1 MNRASDRNLPT
12 QVDER
17 RTATPKPLA
26 PLRGRCRKGEGDV
39 VKGLMAW
46 MARHPVAANLLM
58 LLIVFAG
65 LINMFTARQE
75 VFPEI
80 NFDTIEVRVV
90 YQGATPDE
98 IEESI
103 VQRIEEQVQ
112 GIDGI
117 DRLYGIAA
125 EGVGVVRAELVRGAQ
140 TSRKLDEIRSAID
153 RITTFPEQAERPEVR
168 EIVNRQRVMELAVF
182 GDVSEA
188 ALRELA
194 FRMKDEL
201 SSTPGISLA
210 EVARVRNYEI
220 SIEVGND
227 VLRAY
232 GLTLQDL
239 AATVRRSS
247 LDLPGGD
254 IRTGTESILLRTK
267 GRNYNRRD
275 FENIVVI
282 AARTGAGVRLAD
294 IATIDDGFRDE
305 DLIMRYNGKPAAF
318 VQVFRVGEEKVLDV
332 VARVEDYLDTSLRPG
347 LPPGLEV
354 AVWRNDATEFN
365 NRRDLL
371 VKNGLLGLV
380 LVLAALA
387 LFLDLRLAFWV
398 SVGIFVAFVGAFAV
412 MPLVGLSINMMSL
425 FGFILA
431 IGIVVDDAI
440 VTGENIY
447 SENERGRAP
456 MEAAVAGAQRVA
468 LPVALAVSTTIAAFL
483 PLLFVPGNVGK
494 FLFHIPAIVILVL
507 VISVLE
513 AMLILP
519 HHLARLRIVGHTPR
533 TRIGALIADL
543 RHAMDRQLK
552 RFVDGPLDRAL
563 RFATLHYGVVIAS
576 ACSILLLTL
585 GVIAGGYVKFSF
597 FPVVEGRYVTAS
609 LELPQGSTVEAT
621 LEAALELERAGRA
634 AAEAL
639 PDPSGRSLINAVFV
653 TVGRQEATGPG
664 AAGAL
669 GLLEGHKASVVIEL
683 LDPEVRSVTS
693 YEFERAWR
701 DAVGPLPQVQKLSFA
716 SNLINLGA
724 AVQVQLTAR
733 TAEGLEQAATAL
745 QDELRRID
753 GVSGVRDDREPGK
766 REVQFRLKPYAR
778 TLGITLESLAQQV
791 RAAYFGAEAVRVQR
805 GRDEVRVYVRLPD
818 AERSSLA
825 DLNRYRIRTPAGDF
839 VPLHELAEISLGYGT
854 STLLRIDGRRVT
866 SVLAEV
872 DPAIVT
878 GAQVNARI
886 VGDVLPR
893 LQAEIPGLSYTMGGE
908 QREQQQALPAIARNF
923 ALAVFCM
930 YALLAL
936 AFRSYVQP
944 AIVVAAIPFGLVGAT
959 LGHLL
964 LGLSFGLTSLFGI
977 VGLAGII
984 VNGSLVLVDFA
995 NEERSRG
1002 KSARDA
1008 LIDAAKSRFRPI
1020 LLTATTTFLGIFPL
1034 IIERSIQAQF
1044 LIPLAVSIG
1053 VGVLLGTALLMLLT
1067 PALAMGVED
1076 ISTRWRAP
1084 AAAPAGTSR

>member
-1 MNRASDRNLPT
+1 MRALI
-12 QVDER
+12 
-17 RTATPKPLA
+17 
-26 PLRGRCRKGEGDV
+26 G
-39 VKGLMAW
+39 W

-58 LLIVFAG
+58 LLIVIAG
-65 LINMFTARQE
+65 LVNMLTTKQE

-80 NFDTIEVRVV
+80 NFDTVEVRVI

-103 VQRIEEQVQ
+103 VQRIEEQIQ

-117 DRLYGIAA
+117 DRVTGVAA
-125 EGVGVVRAELVRGAQ
+125 EGVGVVRAELTRGTQ
-140 TSRKLDEIRSAID
+140 TNRKLDEIRSAVD

-168 EIVNRQRVMELAVF
+168 EIVNRQRVMELAVY
-182 GDVSEA
+182 GDAGEA
-188 ALRELA
+188 TLRELA
-194 FRMKDEL
+194 FRIKDEL
-201 SSTPGISLA
+201 SATPGISLA
-210 EVARVRNYEI
+210 EVARVRNYEV

-239 AATVRRSS
+239 ATTVRRSS
-247 LDLPGGD
+247 LDLPGGE
-254 IRTGTESILLRTK
+254 IKAGTESILLRTK

-275 FENIVVI
+275 FDNIII
-282 AARTGAGVRLAD
+282 AAAPGGASVRLAD
-294 IATIDDGFRDE
+294 IARIDDGFRDE
-305 DLIMRYNGKPAAF
+305 DLVMRYNGKPAAF

-332 VARVEDYLDTSLRPG
+332 VGRVENYLATSLRPG
-347 LPPGLEV
+347 LPPGLSV

-371 VKNGLLGLV
+371 VKNGLIGLV
-380 LVLAALA
+380 LVMAALA

-398 SVGIFVAFVGAFAV
+398 SVGIFVSFIGAFAL

-440 VTGENIY
+440 VAGENIY
-447 SENERGRAP
+447 SENEHGRDP

-468 LPVALAVSTTIAAFL
+468 VPVILAVSTTIAAFV

-494 FLFHIPAIVILVL
+494 FLFQIPAIVILVL

-519 HHLARLRIVGHTPR
+519 HHLARLHIVGHTPR
-533 TRIGALIADL
+533 TRLGAVVADL
-543 RHAMDRQLK
+543 RHAMDRRLR

-576 ACSILLLTL
+576 AFSILLLTL

-597 FPVVEGRYVTAS
+597 FPIVEGRYVTAS
-609 LELPQGSTVEAT
+609 LQLPQGATVEAT
-621 LEAALELERAGRA
+621 LQAALQLERAGRA
-634 AAEAL
+634 AAQAG
-639 PDPSGRSLINAVFV
+639 PDPSGQDLINAVFI

-669 GLLEGHKASVVIEL
+669 GLLEGNKASVVIEL
-683 LDPEVRSVTS
+683 LDPEIRTVTS
-693 YEFERAWR
+693 YEFERRWR
-701 DAVGPLPQVQKLSFA
+701 EASGPLPQVQKLTFA
-716 SNLINLGA
+716 SNVINLGSP
-724 AVQVQLTAR
+724 VQVQLTAR
-733 TAEGLEQAATAL
+733 TPEALAQATFEL

-753 GVSGVRDDREPGK
+753 GVTDVRDDREPGK

-778 TLGITLESLAQQV
+778 TLGITLENLAQQV
-791 RAAYFGAEAVRVQR
+791 RSAYFGAEAVRVQR
-805 GRDEVRVYVRLPD
+805 GRDEVRVYVRLPA
-818 AERSSLA
+818 AERAALT
-825 DLNRYRIRTPAGDF
+825 DLNRYRIRTPAGGF
-839 VPLHELAEISLGYGT
+839 VPLHEVAEISLGYGT
-854 STLLRIDGRRVT
+854 STLIRIDGRRIT
-866 SVLAEV
+866 TVLAEV
-872 DPAIVT
+872 DPALVT
-878 GAQVNARI
+878 GAQVNARL
-886 VGDVLPR
+886 VSEVLPR
-893 LQAEIPGLSYTMGGE
+893 LQNELPGLNYTMGGE
-908 QREQQQALPAIARNF
+908 QREQQQALPAMARNF
-923 ALAVFCM
+923 GLAVFCM

-959 LGHLL
+959 VGHLL

-1002 KSARDA
+1002 KSAREA
-1008 LIDAAKSRFRPI
+1008 MIAAAKSRFRPI

-1044 LIPLAVSIG
+1044 LVPLAVSIG

-1067 PALAMGVED
+1067 PALTMWVED

-1084 AAAPAGTSR
+1084 SVQPQAGAGD

>member
-1 MNRASDRNLPT
+1 MRALI
-12 QVDER
+12 
-17 RTATPKPLA
+17 
-26 PLRGRCRKGEGDV
+26 G
-39 VKGLMAW
+39 W

-58 LLIVFAG
+58 LLIVIAG
-65 LINMFTARQE
+65 LVNMLTTKQE

-80 NFDTIEVRVV
+80 NFDTVEVRVV

-103 VQRIEEQVQ
+103 VQRIEEQIQ

-117 DRLYGIAA
+117 DRVTGVAA
-125 EGVGVVRAELVRGAQ
+125 EGVGVVRAELTRGTQ
-140 TSRKLDEIRSAID
+140 TNRKLDEIRSAVD

-168 EIVNRQRVMELAVF
+168 EIVNRQRVMELAVY
-182 GDVSEA
+182 GDAGEA
-188 ALRELA
+188 TLRELA
-194 FRMKDEL
+194 FRIKDEL
-201 SSTPGISLA
+201 SATPGISLA

-239 AATVRRSS
+239 ATTVRRSS
-247 LDLPGGD
+247 LDLPGGE
-254 IRTGTESILLRTK
+254 IKAGTESILLRTK

-275 FENIVVI
+275 FDNIIV
-282 AARTGAGVRLAD
+282 AAAPGGASVRLAD
-294 IATIDDGFRDE
+294 IARIDDGFRDE
-305 DLIMRYNGKPAAF
+305 DLVMRYNGKPAAF

-332 VARVEDYLDTSLRPG
+332 VGRVENYLATSLRPG
-347 LPPGLEV
+347 LPPGLSV

-371 VKNGLLGLV
+371 VKNGLIGLV
-380 LVLAALA
+380 LVMAALA

-398 SVGIFVAFVGAFAV
+398 SVGIFVSFIGAFAL

-440 VTGENIY
+440 VAGENIY
-447 SENERGRAP
+447 SENEHGRDP

-468 LPVALAVSTTIAAFL
+468 VPVILAVSTTIAAFV

-494 FLFHIPAIVILVL
+494 FLFQIPAIVILVL

-519 HHLARLRIVGHTPR
+519 HHLARLHIVGHTPR
-533 TRIGALIADL
+533 TRLGAVVADL
-543 RHAMDRQLK
+543 RHAMDRRLR

-576 ACSILLLTL
+576 AFSILLLTL

-597 FPVVEGRYVTAS
+597 FPIVEGRYVTAS
-609 LELPQGSTVEAT
+609 LQLPQGATVEAT
-621 LEAALELERAGRA
+621 LQAALQLERAGRA
-634 AAEAL
+634 AAQAG
-639 PDPSGRSLINAVFV
+639 PDPSGQDLINAVFI

-669 GLLEGHKASVVIEL
+669 GLLEGNKASVVIEL
-683 LDPEVRSVTS
+683 LDPEIRTVTS
-693 YEFERAWR
+693 YEFERRWR
-701 DAVGPLPQVQKLSFA
+701 EASGPLPQVQKLTFA
-716 SNLINLGA
+716 SNVINLGSP
-724 AVQVQLTAR
+724 VQVQLTAR
-733 TAEGLEQAATAL
+733 TPEALAQATVEL

-753 GVSGVRDDREPGK
+753 GVTDVRDDREPGK

-778 TLGITLESLAQQV
+778 TLGITLENLAQQV
-791 RAAYFGAEAVRVQR
+791 RSAYFGAEAVRVQR
-805 GRDEVRVYVRLPD
+805 GRDEVRVYVRLPA
-818 AERSSLA
+818 AERAALT
-825 DLNRYRIRTPAGDF
+825 DLNRYRIRTPAGGF
-839 VPLHELAEISLGYGT
+839 VPLHEVAEISLGYGT
-854 STLLRIDGRRVT
+854 STLIRIDGRRIT
-866 SVLAEV
+866 TVLAEV
-872 DPAIVT
+872 DPALVT
-878 GAQVNARI
+878 GAQVNARL
-886 VGDVLPR
+886 VSEVLPR
-893 LQAEIPGLSYTMGGE
+893 LQNELPGLNYTMGGE
-908 QREQQQALPAIARNF
+908 QREQQQALPAMARNF
-923 ALAVFCM
+923 GLAVFCM

-959 LGHLL
+959 VGHLL

-1002 KSARDA
+1002 KSAREA
-1008 LIDAAKSRFRPI
+1008 MIAAAKSRFRPI

-1044 LIPLAVSIG
+1044 LVPLAVSIG
-1053 VGVLLGTALLMLLT
+1053 VGVLLGTALLMLRT
-1067 PALAMGVED
+1067 PALTMWVED

-1084 AAAPAGTSR
+1084 SVQPQAGAGD

>member
-1 MNRASDRNLPT
+1 MRALI
-12 QVDER
+12 
-17 RTATPKPLA
+17 
-26 PLRGRCRKGEGDV
+26 G
-39 VKGLMAW
+39 W

-58 LLIVFAG
+58 LLIVIAG
-65 LINMFTARQE
+65 LVNMLTTKQE

-80 NFDTIEVRVV
+80 NFDTVEVRVV

-103 VQRIEEQVQ
+103 VQRIEEQIQ

-117 DRLYGIAA
+117 DRVTGVAA
-125 EGVGVVRAELVRGAQ
+125 EGVGVVRAELTRGTQ
-140 TSRKLDEIRSAID
+140 TNRKLDEIRSAVD

-168 EIVNRQRVMELAVF
+168 EIVNRQRVMELAVY
-182 GDVSEA
+182 GDAGEA
-188 ALRELA
+188 TLRELA
-194 FRMKDEL
+194 FRIKDEL
-201 SSTPGISLA
+201 SATPGISLA
-210 EVARVRNYEI
+210 EVARVRNYEV

-227 VLRAY
+227 MLRAY

-239 AATVRRSS
+239 ATTVRRSS
-247 LDLPGGD
+247 LDLPGGE
-254 IRTGTESILLRTK
+254 IKAGTESILLRTK

-275 FENIVVI
+275 FDNIIV
-282 AARTGAGVRLAD
+282 AAAPGGASVRLAD
-294 IATIDDGFRDE
+294 IARIDDGFRDE
-305 DLIMRYNGKPAAF
+305 DLVMRYNGKPAAF

-332 VARVEDYLDTSLRPG
+332 VGRVENYLATSLRPG
-347 LPPGLEV
+347 LPPGLSV

-371 VKNGLLGLV
+371 VKNGLIGLV
-380 LVLAALA
+380 LVMAALA

-398 SVGIFVAFVGAFAV
+398 SVGIFVSFIGAFAL

-440 VTGENIY
+440 VAGENIY
-447 SENERGRAP
+447 SENEHGRDP

-468 LPVALAVSTTIAAFL
+468 VPVILAVSTTIAAFV

-494 FLFHIPAIVILVL
+494 FLFQIPAIVILVL

-519 HHLARLRIVGHTPR
+519 HHLARLHIVGHTPR
-533 TRIGALIADL
+533 TRLGAVVADL
-543 RHAMDRQLK
+543 RHAMDRRLR

-576 ACSILLLTL
+576 AFSILLLTL

-597 FPVVEGRYVTAS
+597 FPIVEGRYVTAS
-609 LELPQGSTVEAT
+609 LQLPQGATVEAT
-621 LEAALELERAGRA
+621 LQAALQLERAGRA
-634 AAEAL
+634 AAQAG
-639 PDPSGRSLINAVFV
+639 PDPSGQDLINAVFI

-669 GLLEGHKASVVIEL
+669 GLLEGNKASVVIEL
-683 LDPEVRSVTS
+683 LDPEIRTVTS
-693 YEFERAWR
+693 YEFERRWR
-701 DAVGPLPQVQKLSFA
+701 EASGPLPQVQKLTFA
-716 SNLINLGA
+716 SNVINLGSP
-724 AVQVQLTAR
+724 VQVQLTAR
-733 TAEGLEQAATAL
+733 TPEALAQATFEL

-753 GVSGVRDDREPGK
+753 GVTDVRDDREPGK

-778 TLGITLESLAQQV
+778 TLGITLENLAQQV
-791 RAAYFGAEAVRVQR
+791 RSAYFGAEAVRVQR
-805 GRDEVRVYVRLPD
+805 GRDEVRVYVRLPA
-818 AERSSLA
+818 AERAALT
-825 DLNRYRIRTPAGDF
+825 DLNRYRIRTPAGGF
-839 VPLHELAEISLGYGT
+839 VPLHEVAEISLGYGT
-854 STLLRIDGRRVT
+854 STLIRIDGRRIT
-866 SVLAEV
+866 TVLAEV
-872 DPAIVT
+872 DPALVT
-878 GAQVNARI
+878 GAQVNARL
-886 VGDVLPR
+886 VSEVLPR
-893 LQAEIPGLSYTMGGE
+893 LQNELPGLNYTMGGE
-908 QREQQQALPAIARNF
+908 QREQQQALPAMARNF
-923 ALAVFCM
+923 GLAVFCM

-959 LGHLL
+959 VGHLL

-1002 KSARDA
+1002 KSAREA
-1008 LIDAAKSRFRPI
+1008 MIAAAKSRFRPI

-1044 LIPLAVSIG
+1044 LVPLAVSIG

-1067 PALAMGVED
+1067 PALTMWVED

-1084 AAAPAGTSR
+1084 GVQPQAGAGD